1 MSGSAEE
8 TIPMDDNE
16 VKHAAL
22 RAYEKDLAQLLQVIA
37 YLRRDLGL
45 AECDDGAVVTEGA
58 LSPARLAAVN
68 VVELVKPMSL
78 YRKTQVQ
85 AVRAILQLAQQPVRL
100 RDIAQALYQG
110 NATEHPIAGSKKLRN
125 LSSVLSRAKEFV
137 SARRGW
143 WGLAEKYPPD
153 GRRSRKDQDAPPDGD
168 GNGGSDS

>member
-1 MSGSAEE
+1 MTGSAEG
-8 TIPMDDNE
+8 TILMDDYDA
-16 VKHAAL
+16 KLATL
-22 RAYEKDLAQLLQVIA
+22 RAYEKKLAELLQVIA

-45 AECDDGAVVTEGA
+45 AESDDHAAEHEGA
-58 LSPARLAAVN
+58 PLPAKLATVN

-110 NATEHPIAGSKKLRN
+110 NATEHPIAGPKKLRN

-153 GRRSRKDQDAPPDGD
+153 GRRARKDEDSPPKAAGD
-168 GNGGSDS
+168 TEDHS